1 MNRKFLIESSFKR
14 RNIQKSFFHI
24 TLARRARIPHVGLPH
39 LAFPQNDEATDVT
52 LYKSTLDRAGAVY
65 KPLHT
70 VCLGTI
76 AAERV

>member
-1 MNRKFLIESSFKR
+1 MAAVMAQS
-14 RNIQKSFFHI
+14 
-24 TLARRARIPHVGLPH
+24 LPSCS
-39 LAFPQNDEATDVT
+39 AKEQRV
-52 LYKSTLDRAGAVY
+52 YKSTLDRAGAVY